1 MSNSS
6 VDKTARAVC
15 TGKKLN
21 KIIHDNSF
29 RHLAHPLS
37 NLITFIN
44 GNNGFVVAMFSWAKM
59 ACPQLDNACLFSG
72 LKQSTATIVPYHIH
86 YSCFGNKLSLKE
98 LLFRCSAEERTDSM
112 WLTVY
117 KFTCVMPQHST

>member
-1 MSNSS
+1 MISATACRKFEVNLRILTTAKCFAEKLMSNSS

-44 GNNGFVVAMFSWAKM
+44 GNNGFVVAMFS
-59 ACPQLDNACLFSG
+59 
-72 LKQSTATIVPYHIH
+72 
-86 YSCFGNKLSLKE
+86 
-98 LLFRCSAEERTDSM
+98 
-112 WLTVY
+112 
-117 KFTCVMPQHST
+117 